1 MIETGRERYDLKCG
15 RRRKMFAV
23 SMSDFE
29 MDILRGCAKKE
40 KVSMS
45 EMIRRS
51 LREYYLDKYYFGGEE
66 EALKRGETDAETID

>member
-45 EMIRRS
+45 EMIRRT
-51 LREYYLDKYYFGGEE
+51 LREYYLEKYYFGGEE
-66 EALKRGETDAETID
+66 EALENGEKDGDEI

>member
-1 MIETGRERYDLKCG
+1 METGRERYDLKCG

-29 MDILRGCAKKE
+29 MDILRSCAKNE

-45 EMIRRS
+45 EMIRRA
-51 LREYYLDKYYFGGEE
+51 LREYYLEKYYFEE
-66 EALKRGETDAETID
+66 DAEKE

>member
-45 EMIRRS
+45 EMIRRA
-51 LREYYLDKYYFGGEE
+51 LREYYLEKYYFGGEE
-66 EALKRGETDAETID
+66 ETLKRGEKDGDEI

>member
-45 EMIRRS
+45 EMIRRA
-51 LREYYLDKYYFGGEE
+51 LREYYLEKYYLGREE
-66 EALKRGETDAETID
+66 EALRKGVNNGDEI

>member
-40 KVSMS
+40 KISMS
-45 EMIRRS
+45 EMIRRA
-51 LREYYLDKYYFGGEE
+51 LREYYLEKYYFGGEE
-66 EALKRGETDAETID
+66 EILEKGEKDGDEI

>member
-45 EMIRRS
+45 EMIRRA
-51 LREYYLDKYYFGGEE
+51 LREYYLEKYYFGGEE
-66 EALKRGETDAETID
+66 EVLKRGEKDEDEI

>member
-45 EMIRRS
+45 ELLRTA
-51 LREYYLDKYYFGGEE
+51 LREYYLEKYYFGGEE
-66 EALKRGETDAETID
+66 VKGENGAETIKTID